1 MIRLPKFAPALAA
14 VLMALP
20 AAAQVESAE
29 ELRFP
34 PLARF
39 DVPQPQRVELEN
51 GLVVLI
57 LEDHELPL
65 VEVTA
70 MVRAGSAVDPAGKVG
85 LAELAGEVMRTGG
98 TETMPGDQL
107 DDWLEGRA
115 AEVEVGVTPEAARV
129 TLSSL
134 KQDFPDALRVFS
146 DVLRHPAF
154 DPRKLEVERNKA
166 IANVSRQNDEMMDVL
181 FREFSTIVYGPDSPY
196 GRNPTYA
203 SLGAIRRD
211 DLVAWHRQGF
221 HPDRTVIGLVGDFSA
236 EEALGWIRQAF
247 GDWPRS
253 TGPKPPAPSWREQAA
268 PGVYF
273 AEKSEV
279 KQSGIIMG
287 HLGVRRDDPD
297 YYALEL
303 MNHIL
308 GTSYASR
315 LFVNVRSRKGL
326 AYAVNGQVASQWD
339 HPGLAMLF
347 MTTKVGTTAAG
358 IDALLEEARNMAA
371 TPPTEEEVERSRRS
385 LLDSFVFRVDSP
397 RKVMNQA
404 LLLEF
409 NGYPADWLSHYR
421 AGIEAV
427 TPARVSDAAARHLR
441 PRDFAIF
448 VVGPSEGRDRP
459 LTDFGKVTPVDISL
473 PQPPAPA
480 HPAAPRR
487 STADRPAAGG

>member
-1 MIRLPKFAPALAA
+1 MIRLPRPTAALAA
-14 VLMALP
+14 LLLCALNMP
-20 AAAQVESAE
+20 VNAQVESAAD
-29 ELRFP
+29 LRFP
-34 PLARF
+34 ALSRF
-39 DVPQPQRVELEN
+39 DIPRPQRVELEN
-51 GLVVLI
+51 GLVILL

-70 MVRAGSAVDPAGKVG
+70 LVRAGSSLDPADKVG
-85 LAELAGEVMRTGG
+85 LADLAGEVLRTGG

-107 DDWLEGRA
+107 DDWLESRA

-146 DVLRHPAF
+146 DVLRRPAF
-154 DPRKLEVERNKA
+154 DSKKLEVERNKA
-166 IANVSRQNDEMMDVL
+166 VANVSRQNDEMQDIL
-181 FREFSTIVYGPDSPY
+181 FREFSKIVYGPDSPY

-203 SLGAIRRD
+203 TLGAIRRD
-211 DLVAWHRQGF
+211 DLMAWHRQGF
-221 HPDRTVIGLVGDFSA
+221 HPERTVIGVVGDISA
-236 EEALGWIRQAF
+236 EEALRSIRQAF
-247 GDWPRS
+247 GDWTKG
-253 TGPKPPAPSWREQAA
+253 TGPKPAAATWRDKVA
-268 PGVYF
+268 PGIYY
-273 AEKSEV
+273 AEKNES
-279 KQSGIIMG
+279 KQSGIMMG

-315 LFVNVRSRKGL
+315 LFVNVRGRKGL

-339 HPGLAMLF
+339 HPGLAALF
-347 MTTKVGTTAAG
+347 MSTKVGTTAAG
-358 IDALLEEARNMAA
+358 IDALLEEVRNIAA
-371 TPPTEEEVERSRRS
+371 TPPGQDEIERSRRS

-409 NGYPADWLSHYR
+409 HDYPADWLSRYR

-427 TPARVSDAAARHLR
+427 TPTQVRDAAARHLR
-441 PRDFAIF
+441 AQDFAIF
-448 VVGPSEGRDRP
+448 VVGPAEGRDRP
-459 LTDFGKVTPVDISL
+459 LIEFGKVTPVDISL
-473 PQPPAPA
+473 PQPPAA
-480 HPAAPRR
+480 QSKSGH
-487 STADRPAAGG
+487 

>member
-1 MIRLPKFAPALAA
+1 MSRLLK
-14 VLMALP
+14 ALP
-20 AAAQVESAE
+20 VLFLLSVPVSGQVEKASD
-29 ELRFP
+29 LHYP
-34 PLARF
+34 PLSRF
-39 DVPQPQRVELEN
+39 EIPRPQRVELEN
-51 GLVVLI
+51 GLVVLL

-70 MVRAGSAVDPAGKVG
+70 MVRAGSALDPAAKVG
-85 LAELAGEVMRTGG
+85 LAELAGEVLRTGG
-98 TETMPGDQL
+98 TETMSGDQL
-107 DDWLEGRA
+107 DDWLESRA

-146 DVLRHPAF
+146 DVLRRPAF
-154 DPRKLEVERNKA
+154 DAKKMEVERNKA
-166 IANVSRQNDEMMDVL
+166 VADVARQNDEMFDIL
-181 FREFSTIVYGPDSPY
+181 FREFSKIIYGPDSPY
-196 GRNPTYA
+196 GWSPTYA
-203 SLGAIRRD
+203 TLGAIRRD

-221 HPDRTVIGLVGDFSA
+221 HPDRTVIGVTGDISA
-236 EEALGWIRQAF
+236 DEALRLVRQAF

-253 TGPKPPAPSWREQAA
+253 TSSGTGGTGAKPPAPTWRERVA
-268 PGVYF
+268 PGVYV
-273 AEKSEV
+273 AEKNEF
-279 KQSGIIMG
+279 KQSGVMLG

-315 LFVNVRSRKGL
+315 LFVNVRGKKGL
-326 AYAVNGQVASQWD
+326 AYTVNGQVASQWD
-339 HPGLAMLF
+339 HPGMATLF
-347 MTTKVGTTAAG
+347 MSTKVNTTAAG
-358 IDALLEEARNMAA
+358 IDALLEEARNII
-371 TPPTEEEVERSRRS
+371 TSPPSQEEIERSRRA

-409 NGYPADWLSHYR
+409 HGYPADWLARYR

-427 TPARVSDAAARHLR
+427 TPAQVRDAAARHLH
-441 PRDFAIF
+441 PQDFAIF

-459 LTDFGKVTPVDISL
+459 LTDFGKVTPIDITL
-473 PQPPAPA
+473 AEPPVSKPGNK
-480 HPAAPRR
+480 R
-487 STADRPAAGG
+487 